1 MRSQRRQKGIG
12 FIGLAFVVIVVG
24 ALLLLGFRLLPAYL
38 QFFTVK
44 GALQEITH
52 NPELKGASLQEIRS
66 AFDKRAIV
74 NDITVIQGK
83 ELEIEKGGDGG
94 FTVSANYSQQIPLF
108 QNVSACIDFSASSST
123 DGK

>member
-1 MRSQRRQKGIG
+1 MRIRRRQKGIG
-12 FIGLAFVVIVVG
+12 FIGLSFVVIVVG

-44 GALQEITH
+44 GALKEITH
-52 NPELKGASLQEIRS
+52 NPELKSAGLQEIRS
-66 AFDKRAIV
+66 AFDKRAMV
-74 NDITVIQGK
+74 NDINVISGK
-83 ELEIEKGGDGG
+83 DLDIEKGSDG
-94 FTVSANYSQQIPLF
+94 FTISANYSQQIPLF

>member
-74 NDITVIQGK
+74 NDIKVIQGK

>member
-24 ALLLLGFRLLPAYL
+24 ALLLVGFKLLPAYL

-74 NDITVIQGK
+74 NDIKVIQGK

>member
-38 QFFTVK
+38 QYFTVK
-44 GALQEITH
+44 GALKEITH
-52 NPELKGASLQEIRS
+52 NPELRNASLQEIRS
-66 AFDKRAIV
+66 AFDKRAMV
-74 NDITVIQGK
+74 NDIKVIQGK

>member
-1 MRSQRRQKGIG
+1 MRSMSRQQGIG

-24 ALLLLGFRLLPAYL
+24 ALVLLGFRVLPAYL

-44 GALQEITH
+44 SALKEITN
-52 NPELKGASLQEIRS
+52 NPELKNASLPEIRS
-66 AFDKRAIV
+66 AFDKRAMV
-74 NDITVIQGK
+74 NDIKVISGK
-83 ELEIEKGGDGG
+83 DLEIEKGSDG
-94 FTVSANYSQQIPLF
+94 FTISANYSQQIPLF

>member
-74 NDITVIQGK
+74 NDINVIQGK

-108 QNVSACIDFSASSST
+108 QNLSACIDFSASSST

>member
-74 NDITVIQGK
+74 NDINVIQGK

-108 QNVSACIDFSASSST
+108 QNVSACIDFSTSSST

>member
-24 ALLLLGFRLLPAYL
+24 ALLLVGFKLLPAYL

-74 NDITVIQGK
+74 NDINVIQGK

-94 FTVSANYSQQIPLF
+94 FTVSAN
-108 QNVSACIDFSASSST
+108 
-123 DGK
+123 